1 MARIVLF
8 ELKKLLAR
16 RVALVASLGVL
27 AMLVGIMLLNVFQA
41 RVVSFTGEVF
51 SGPAAISYK
60 RDEALARAGAI
71 DVERVLSD
79 VASYREE
86 AFAQVDPSEVSQL
99 TNVAAYSLMLER
111 YDAAYVERLYDPY
124 WSWLLSPFHLS
135 GEEPYQTA
143 ARVTDDE
150 LRDYYEAVA
159 SLTQT
164 ALDAGQGGTWEY
176 GEAERA
182 FWMDLEAQVPEP
194 LAFGWAGG
202 WSNVIDCVA
211 FLVFPMLAA
220 AITLA
225 PTFCA
230 EYRSGAD
237 AVVLSARYGRS
248 RLVGAKVAAALVYVV
263 GYMVV
268 SAAVIVGF
276 SLAFY
281 GADGFGLPVQ
291 ALSLDCPYPITAGQ
305 AALWSVGLMLACALG
320 MCGLTLLLSSRMRST
335 LPVFVT
341 DVVLLMVTGMLPS
354 GGSGLIE
361 HVLALFPLG
370 FSNFSKLFGSLTSFV
385 LGPVVLDLAGTV
397 AVVWLLLSAATV
409 PLAAHTFRHHQVA

>member
-1 MARIVLF
+1 MLRITLF

-16 RVALVASLGVL
+16 RVALVANLGVL

-41 RVVSFTGEVF
+41 HTEDVTGEVL
-51 SGPAAISYK
+51 SGPAAIAYQ
-60 RDEALARAGAI
+60 RDQRLARAGELS
-71 DVERVLSD
+71 VERVLAD
-79 VASYREE
+79 VAGYRQE
-86 AFAQVDPSEVSQL
+86 AFAKVDPAEVL
-99 TNVAAYSLMLER
+99 GTTNTAAYSLMLER
-111 YDAAYVERLYDPY
+111 YDEAYVAKLYDPY

-143 ARVTDDE
+143 ARVGDDE
-150 LRDYYEAVA
+150 LRDYYGAVA
-159 SLTQT
+159 ALMQT
-164 ALDAGQGGTWEY
+164 ALDAGQDGTWEY

-182 FWMDLEAQVPEP
+182 LWTGLEAEVAEP
-194 LAFGWAGG
+194 LAYGWAGG
-202 WSNVIDCVA
+202 WANVIDCVA

-248 RLVGAKVAAALVYVV
+248 QLVVAKVVAALVYVV
-263 GYMVV
+263 GYLAV
-268 SAAVIVGF
+268 SAAIIVGF

-320 MCGLTLLLSSRMRST
+320 IAGLTLLLSSRMSST

-361 HVLALFPLG
+361 HVLAIFPLG
-370 FSNFSKLFGSLTSFV
+370 FSNFSKLFGSLTSFAV
-385 LGPVVLDLAGTV
+385 GPTAVDLATMV
-397 AVVWLLLSAATV
+397 AVVWLALCVGAVPFAAY
-409 PLAAHTFRHHQVA
+409 AFRHHQVA

>member
-1 MARIVLF
+1 MLRITLF

-16 RVALVASLGVL
+16 RVALVANLGVL

-41 RVVSFTGEVF
+41 KTESSSGEVL
-51 SGPAAISYK
+51 SGPEAIAYK
-60 RDEALARAGAI
+60 REERLARAGTI
-71 DVERVLSD
+71 DVERVLSY
-79 VASYREE
+79 VAAYREE
-86 AFAQVDPSEVSQL
+86 AFANVDPAEISQL

-150 LRDYYEAVA
+150 LRDYYGAVA

-182 FWMDLEAQVPEP
+182 FWTGLEAQVLEP
-194 LAFGWAGG
+194 LAYGWTGG

-248 RLVGAKVAAALVYVV
+248 RLVGAKVMAAFLYVAGYMAVAAAI
-263 GYMVV
+263 
-268 SAAVIVGF
+268 IVGF
-276 SLAFY
+276 SLTFY
-281 GADGFGLPVQ
+281 GVDGFGLPVQ
-291 ALSLDCPYPITAGQ
+291 ALSLDCPYPITAGE

-320 MCGLTLLLSSRMRST
+320 IAGLTLLLSSRMSST

-354 GGSGLIE
+354 GGSGVIE

-370 FSNFSKLFGSLTSFV
+370 FSNFSKLFGSLTSFA
-385 LGPVVLDLAGTV
+385 LGPVVLDLAGMV
-397 AVVWLLLSAATV
+397 AVVWLVLCATTV
-409 PLAAHTFRHHQVA
+409 PCAAHAFRHHQVA